1 MKLAKLTALVLCFI
15 QISVAQD
22 AFNKGK
28 AALAAKDTAAAIS
41 AFQDAVRSGQKTGDA
56 NYYLGEVA
64 FRQDRVDEAIN
75 YLITSLR
82 SNEENLDALM
92 TLGDAYIEKKDNAN
106 ALKQYKMAAKL
117 APKDCR
123 VPTRYGAALA
133 EAGMLDGGEGAFV
146 QLTKAREC
154 DPNNPFVYIALG
166 DAYMKQGVPSLANQN
181 YQKALELSPKDIETQ
196 LKVARTYAK
205 NRQYKEAVEAYRNAV
220 KIDSTQFDPYF
231 EAGKIFYRAKLWKE
245 AAQFLNKATR
255 LKPTHVE
262 SASMY
267 AQSVAGAEIWAEA
280 AKAGAVAVKLDS
292 SNVENWRAYAYA
304 LVETQDY
311 KNALM
316 AFDVLER
323 RNVVKPEDYAK
334 LSTALFR
341 AGQED
346 KALEVGLKAVQADS
360 TNCDPYFNLGFIYMK
375 KQDYANAAKMFERKI
390 ACDPRS
396 LTAYINAG
404 SSYMQAPK
412 NLPRARELFVKAI
425 ELKPDYLQAK
435 IWLARYY
442 AEVDSTDL
450 MKQTYDEVIRLA
462 SEDKVKN
469 KSVLGEAYTQLGSYY
484 FSKKNYGTAVDV
496 FSKAASSGVESSG
509 LYLAWGQGIIL
520 TRGDNADEGRRKTE
534 EAIIKFRRSIQMDA
548 CNAQAH
554 FWLGNSLTY
563 LRKEADTIGN
573 RKLQEEA
580 CAEYAKALKCDPK
593 LDEAKKSMAR
603 IGCK

>member
-1 MKLAKLTALVLCFI
+1 MKLANLTALVLCVI

-22 AFNKGK
+22 AFNRGK
-28 AALAAKDTAAAIS
+28 AALTAKDTAAAIS
-41 AFQDAVRSGQKTGDA
+41 AFQDAMRAGQKTA
-56 NYYLGEVA
+56 ETNYYLGEIA
-64 FRQDRVDEAIN
+64 YRQGRVDEAISF
-75 YLITSLR
+75 LTASIR
-82 SNEENLDALM
+82 SDDENLDALM
-92 TLGDAYIEKKDNAN
+92 TLGDAYITKKDNAN
-106 ALKQYKMAAKL
+106 ALTQYKRAAKL

-123 VPTRYGAALA
+123 VPTRYGSALA
-133 EAGMLDGGEGAFV
+133 EVGVLDGQDGAFV

-154 DPNNPFVYIALG
+154 DPNNPLVYIALG
-166 DAYMKQGVPSLANQN
+166 DAYNKQGVIPLANQN

-196 LKVARTYAK
+196 LKVARAFLK

-255 LKPTHVE
+255 LKPNHVE

-267 AQSVAGAEIWAEA
+267 AQALSSAEIWSEA
-280 AKAGAVAVKLDS
+280 VKAGTIAVKLDS
-292 SNVENWRAYAYA
+292 SNAENWRSYAYA

-311 KNALM
+311 KNALL
-316 AFDVLER
+316 AFNVLER
-323 RNVVKPEDYAK
+323 RNAVKPEDYAK

-346 KALEVGLKAVQADS
+346 KALEVGLKAIQADS

-375 KQDYANAAKMFERKI
+375 KQDYTNAAKMFERKI

-425 ELKPDYLQAK
+425 ELKPDFLQAK

-442 AEVDSTDL
+442 AEVDSVSA
-450 MKQTYDEVIRLA
+450 MKQMYDEVIKLGNDDP
-462 SEDKVKN
+462 SKN
-469 KSVLGEAYTQLGSYY
+469 KSSLYEAYLQLGSYY
-484 FSKKNYGTAVDV
+484 FGLKNYGAALEN
-496 FSKAASSGVESSG
+496 FRKASLYGESSG
-509 LYLAWGQGIIL
+509 LNLTIGQCLIL
-520 TRGDNADEGRRKTE
+520 TRGDNADESKRKTD
-534 EAIIKFRRSIQMDA
+534 EAITKFRRAIQMDA

-563 LRKEADTIGN
+563 LRKEGDTIGN

-593 LDEAKKSMAR
+593 LEDAKKSMAR

>member
-1 MKLAKLTALVLCFI
+1 MKLAKLMALVFCVI
-15 QISVAQD
+15 QIGSAQD

-28 AALAAKDTAAAIS
+28 AALAAKDTSAAIS
-41 AFQDAVRSGQKTGDA
+41 AFQDAARAGQKNAET
-56 NYYLGEVA
+56 NYYLGEIA
-64 FRQDRVDEAIN
+64 YQQGRLDEAVTF
-75 YLITSLR
+75 LTASLR
-82 SNEENLDALM
+82 SDDENVDALM
-92 TLGDAYIEKKDNAN
+92 TLGDTYLEKKDNVN
-106 ALKQYKMAAKL
+106 ALAQFKKAAKI

-123 VPTRYGAALA
+123 VPTRYGSALA
-133 EAGMLDGGEGAFV
+133 EAGMLDGQEGAFV
-146 QLTKAREC
+146 QLTRAQVC
-154 DPNNPFVYIALG
+154 DPKNPLVYIALG
-166 DAYMKQGVPSLANQN
+166 DAYNKQGVPALATIN
-181 YQKALELSPKDIETQ
+181 YKKALELSPNDIETQ
-196 LKVARTYAK
+196 LKIARAHAK
-205 NRQYKEAVEAYRNAV
+205 NRRYNEAVEAYEGAV

-231 EAGKIFYRAKLWKE
+231 EAGKIFYRAKLWKQ
-245 AAQFLNKATR
+245 AAQFLNKAVR
-255 LKPTHVE
+255 LRPNHAE

-267 AQSVAGAEIWAEA
+267 AQALSGAEIWSEA

-292 SNVENWRAYAYA
+292 TNIENWRAYAYA

-323 RNVVKPEDYAK
+323 RSAVKAEDYAK

-346 KALEVGLKAVQADS
+346 KALEVGLKAIQSDS

-375 KQDYANAAKMFERKI
+375 KQDYANASKMFEKKI

-412 NLPRARELFVKAI
+412 NLPRARELFVKAL
-425 ELKPDYLQAK
+425 ELKPDFLQAK

-442 AEVDSTDL
+442 AEVDSVTA
-450 MKQTYDEVIRLA
+450 MKQMYDEVIKLGN
-462 SEDKVKN
+462 EDAAKN
-469 KSVLGEAYTQLGSYY
+469 KSTLYEAYLQLGSYY
-484 FSKKNYGTAVDV
+484 FGLKNYGSALEN
-496 FSKAASSGVESSG
+496 FRKALSYGESAG
-509 LYLAWGQGIIL
+509 LNLTIGQCLIL
-520 TRGDNADEGRRKTE
+520 TRGDNADESRRKTE
-534 EAIIKFRRSIQMDA
+534 EAINKFRRAIQMES

-573 RKLQEEA
+573 RKLQDEA

-593 LDEAKKSMAR
+593 LDEARKAMAR

>member
-1 MKLAKLTALVLCFI
+1 MKLAKLAVLVFCVV
-15 QISVAQD
+15 QISNAQD

-41 AFQDAVRSGQKTGDA
+41 AFQDAARAGQKNAET
-56 NYYLGEVA
+56 NYYLGEIA
-64 FRQDRVDEAIN
+64 YQQGRLDEAITF
-75 YLITSLR
+75 LTASLR
-82 SNEENLDALM
+82 SEDENVDALM
-92 TLGDAYIEKKDNAN
+92 TLGDAYLEKKDNVN
-106 ALKQYKMAAKL
+106 ALAQFKKAAKL

-123 VPTRYGAALA
+123 VPTRYGSALA
-133 EAGMLDGGEGAFV
+133 EAGMLDGPEGAFV
-146 QLTKAREC
+146 QLTRAQNC
-154 DPNNPFVYIALG
+154 DPKNPLVFIALG
-166 DAYMKQGVPSLANQN
+166 DAYNKQGVPALATIN
-181 YQKALELSPKDIETQ
+181 YKKALELSPNDIETQ
-196 LKVARTYAK
+196 LKIARAHAK
-205 NRQYKEAVEAYRNAV
+205 GRRYNEAVEAYEGAV

-231 EAGKIFYRAKLWKE
+231 EAGKIFYRAKLWRQ
-245 AAQFLNKATR
+245 AAQFLNKAVR
-255 LKPTHVE
+255 LRPAHVE
-262 SASMY
+262 TASMY
-267 AQSVAGAEIWAEA
+267 AQSLTGAGVWSEA

-292 SNVENWRAYAYA
+292 SSIENWRAYAYA

-311 KNALM
+311 KNALN
-316 AFDVLER
+316 AFTALER
-323 RNVVKPEDYAK
+323 RKGVKPEDYAK
-334 LSTALFR
+334 LSEALFR

-346 KALEVGLKAVQADS
+346 KALEIGLKAVQADS
-360 TNCDPYFNLGFIYMK
+360 SNCDPYFNLGFIYMK
-375 KQDYANAAKMFERKI
+375 KQDYSNASKMFEKKI

-425 ELKPDYLQAK
+425 ELKPDYLQARL
-435 IWLARYY
+435 WMARYY

-484 FSKKNYGTAVDV
+484 FTKKSYGAAVDV

-509 LYLAWGQGIIL
+509 LYLAWGQGLIL
-520 TRGDNADEGRRKTE
+520 TRGDNANEGRRKTE
-534 EAIIKFRRSIQMDA
+534 DAINKFRRAIQMDP

-563 LRKEADTIGN
+563 LRKEGDTNGN

-580 CAEYAKALKCDPK
+580 CSEYGKALKCDPR
-593 LDEAKKSMAR
+593 LDEAKKSRER